1 MRMDDRLEVVQ
12 QRQVEFVDGHA
23 AIPPRASLETEIQR
37 HCGTVNA
44 PAVLERHRYALP
56 SASDELTYTTS
67 STTKAWALGEG
78 NATLAYPD
86 CGWAASA
93 TEAVTYVDVSFD
105 APLQLRQGI
114 SFAVYG
120 GDTPAGQL
128 VFLCEDCRD
137 RISGAECCTRTLRP
151 LRIFCGRVLT
161 RLYVSVG
168 TNLQNTTVNVRLT
181 AGPAR
186 ESRPYWELCW
196 DDPLY
201 GSQPV
206 KEKQYRMPTVVIV
219 VLAVGGFLALVMG
232 VSGGIVFRGSAEDR
246 RKRQRIAVARGR
258 KQWAPRAVEAAA
270 VAPKLDHAPHY
281 GRIFHEIQ
289 NRLLTKKGSCCIC
302 YAEENPVIHLQ
313 SCNHDVCVGCMR
325 SYCHAALGDISMLL
339 PVWKS
344 ISELLRVQ
352 NLISAQVSTTVPDA
366 PRRVYDE
373 HLRSA
378 CAARARPQGVPQIR
392 RFL

>member
-1 MRMDDRLEVVQ
+1 M
-12 QRQVEFVDGHA
+12 
-23 AIPPRASLETEIQR
+23 
-37 HCGTVNA
+37 
-44 PAVLERHRYALP
+44 
-56 SASDELTYTTS
+56 
-67 STTKAWALGEG
+67 
-78 NATLAYPD
+78 
-86 CGWAASA
+86 
-93 TEAVTYVDVSFD
+93 
-105 APLQLRQGI
+105 
-114 SFAVYG
+114 
-120 GDTPAGQL
+120 
-128 VFLCEDCRD
+128 
-137 RISGAECCTRTLRP
+137 
-151 LRIFCGRVLT
+151 
-161 RLYVSVG
+161 
-168 TNLQNTTVNVRLT
+168 
-181 AGPAR
+181 
-186 ESRPYWELCW
+186 
-196 DDPLY
+196 
-201 GSQPV
+201 
-206 KEKQYRMPTVVIV
+206 
-219 VLAVGGFLALVMG
+219 
-232 VSGGIVFRGSAEDR
+232 FRGSAEDR

-352 NLISAQVSTTVPDA
+352 NLIFTQVSTTVPDA

>member
-1 MRMDDRLEVVQ
+1 
-12 QRQVEFVDGHA
+12 
-23 AIPPRASLETEIQR
+23 
-37 HCGTVNA
+37 
-44 PAVLERHRYALP
+44 
-56 SASDELTYTTS
+56 
-67 STTKAWALGEG
+67 
-78 NATLAYPD
+78 LAYPD
-86 CGWAASA
+86 CGWAAST
-93 TEAVTYVDVSFD
+93 TETVTYVDVSFD

-168 TNLQNTTVNVRLT
+168 TNLQNTSVNVRLT

-206 KEKQYRMPTVVIV
+206 KEKKYRMPTVVVV

-270 VAPKLDHAPHY
+270 VAPKLDHARHY
-281 GRIFHEIQ
+281 GRLFHEIQ

-302 YAEENPVIHLQ
+302 YAEDNPVIHLQ
-313 SCNHDVCVGCMR
+313 SCSHDVCVGCMR
-325 SYCHAALGDISMLL
+325 SYCHAALGDISMPL

-344 ISELLRVQ
+344 PIELAYPESYCGRT
-352 NLISAQVSTTVPDA
+352 S
-366 PRRVYDE
+366 
-373 HLRSA
+373 
-378 CAARARPQGVPQIR
+378 
-392 RFL
+392 

>member
-1 MRMDDRLEVVQ
+1 M
-12 QRQVEFVDGHA
+12 
-23 AIPPRASLETEIQR
+23 I
-37 HCGTVNA
+37 
-44 PAVLERHRYALP
+44 
-56 SASDELTYTTS
+56 SA
-67 STTKAWALGEG
+67 
-78 NATLAYPD
+78 
-86 CGWAASA
+86 
-93 TEAVTYVDVSFD
+93 
-105 APLQLRQGI
+105 Q
-114 SFAVYG
+114 
-120 GDTPAGQL
+120 
-128 VFLCEDCRD
+128 D

-270 VAPKLDHAPHY
+270 VAPKL
-281 GRIFHEIQ
+281 
-289 NRLLTKKGSCCIC
+289 S
-302 YAEENPVIHLQ
+302 
-313 SCNHDVCVGCMR
+313 
-325 SYCHAALGDISMLL
+325 
-339 PVWKS
+339 PVWTS
-344 ISELLRVQ
+344 NFELYF
-352 NLISAQVSTTVPDA
+352 NLGSLEGRDNLT
-366 PRRVYDE
+366 
-373 HLRSA
+373 H
-378 CAARARPQGVPQIR
+378 
-392 RFL
+392 

>member
-1 MRMDDRLEVVQ
+1 
-12 QRQVEFVDGHA
+12 
-23 AIPPRASLETEIQR
+23 
-37 HCGTVNA
+37 
-44 PAVLERHRYALP
+44 
-56 SASDELTYTTS
+56 
-67 STTKAWALGEG
+67 
-78 NATLAYPD
+78 
-86 CGWAASA
+86 
-93 TEAVTYVDVSFD
+93 
-105 APLQLRQGI
+105 
-114 SFAVYG
+114 VYG

-232 VSGGIVFRGSAEDR
+232 VSG
-246 RKRQRIAVARGR
+246 
-258 KQWAPRAVEAAA
+258 
-270 VAPKLDHAPHY
+270 
-281 GRIFHEIQ
+281 
-289 NRLLTKKGSCCIC
+289 SC
-302 YAEENPVIHLQ
+302 A
-313 SCNHDVCVGCMR
+313 
-325 SYCHAALGDISMLL
+325 
-339 PVWKS
+339 
-344 ISELLRVQ
+344 
-352 NLISAQVSTTVPDA
+352 
-366 PRRVYDE
+366 
-373 HLRSA
+373 
-378 CAARARPQGVPQIR
+378 
-392 RFL
+392 